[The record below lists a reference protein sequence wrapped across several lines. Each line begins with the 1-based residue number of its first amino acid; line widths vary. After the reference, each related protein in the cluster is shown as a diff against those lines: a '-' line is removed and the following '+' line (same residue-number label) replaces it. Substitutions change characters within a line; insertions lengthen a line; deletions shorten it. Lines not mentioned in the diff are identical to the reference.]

1 MTELRDI
8 QRHLGVAPDGVLG
21 PATLAAIGTAL
32 GIGKPRALA
41 DPAAFFAGVRTVT
54 GQLEQPQVDTIN
66 ALLATAADW
75 SVAWLAYALGT
86 SWHEAR
92 LVPVEEIGRG
102 KGKRY
107 GVAGARMKPV
117 PGASSY
123 GGQIPY
129 GRGLV
134 QLTWCDNYELAD
146 RELELGG
153 ALLKNF
159 DLALSTDVAVRIL
172 VRGMEEGWFTGKAL
186 RDYLPGP
193 LGAADQFAA
202 ARRIINGTDR
212 ADMIAAYALKFQAAL
227 TAGGWA

>member
-21 PATLAAIGTAL
+21 PQTLAAIGAAL
-32 GIGKPRALA
+32 GIDKPRAMA
-41 DPAAFFAGVRTVT
+41 DPAAFFAGVRAVT
-54 GQLEQPQVDTIN
+54 GPLSTPQVATIN
-66 ALLATAADW
+66 ALLSAAAHW
-75 SVAWLAYALGT
+75 PLSWLAYGLGT
-86 SWHEAR
+86 AWHEAR
-92 LVPVEEIGRG
+92 LVPIEEIGRG
-102 KGKRY
+102 RGMRY
-107 GVAGARMKPV
+107 GVPGARMKPV
-117 PGASSY
+117 AGAPSY

-134 QLTWCDNYELAD
+134 QLTWCDNYERAD

-153 ALLKNF
+153 ALLKDF
-159 DLALSTDVAVRIL
+159 GLALRTDVAVAIM
-172 VRGMEEGWFTGKAL
+172 VRGMEEGWFTGRAL

-212 ADMIAAYALKFQAAL
+212 ADMIAAYALKFQAAGQ
-227 TAGGWA
+227 AGRWA